1 MLSSYMQG
9 KDMKT
14 NLILKKV
21 HLNLSVMALMLSVV
35 LLLSSVLCHKLLN
48 RSLGVA
54 SDIGVVIIMG
64 IMLTALIFEI
74 ISYIKHKKIDIFE
87 KWSFSLLVFGVTVLG
102 ILWVYEIFLKP

>member
-1 MLSSYMQG
+1 
-9 KDMKT
+9 MKT

-35 LLLSSVLCHKLLN
+35 LLLSSVLCHKLFN

-64 IMLTALIFEI
+64 MMLTALIFEI